1 MHRMIPAVLCLSAL
15 FLTACVGGKREI
27 ATYRQPEA
35 PIWSAAAF
43 APAQV
48 TGRWQQVAA
57 FAAEPGSCRGGAV
70 SVDPAPG
77 GFAVKGTLCLDGEAR
92 KVDAL
97 ARPVGPG
104 RLSVEGQ
111 EDWWVLWVDSGYRTL
126 AVGTPSGRFGF
137 VLDRGQIPK
146 DRLAA
151 AAEIFAFNGYTSGR
165 LQPF

>member
-1 MHRMIPAVLCLSAL
+1 MHRLILATLLLLA
-15 FLTACVGGKREI
+15 ACDDGQRGTSSFR
-27 ATYRQPEA
+27 APEA

-43 APAQV
+43 MPASV
-48 TGRWQQVAA
+48 TGQWQQVAA
-57 FAAEPGSCRGGAV
+57 FAAEPGGCRAGAV
-70 SVDPAPG
+70 SVEPAPG
-77 GFAVKGTLCLDGEAR
+77 GYVVKGTLCLDGTAR

-126 AVGTPSGRFGF
+126 AVGTPSGKFGF
-137 VLDRGQIPK
+137 VLDRGTIPQ

-151 AAEIFAFNGYTSGR
+151 AAEVFAFNGYTSGR

>member
-1 MHRMIPAVLCLSAL
+1 MILAALVLLSA
-15 FLTACVGGKREI
+15 CSGGQRETV
-27 ATYRQPEA
+27 AFRAPEA

-43 APAQV
+43 VPAQV
-48 TGRWQQVAA
+48 TGQWQQVAA
-57 FAAEPGSCRGGAV
+57 FTATPGSCRGGAV
-70 SVDPAPG
+70 TVDPAPG
-77 GFAVKGTLCLDGEAR
+77 GYAVKGTLCLDGKAR

-126 AVGTPSGRFGF
+126 AVGTPSGQFGF
-137 VLDRGQIPK
+137 VLDRGRISQ
-146 DRLAA
+146 DRLVA
-151 AAEIFAFNGYTSGR
+151 AAEVFAFNGYTKGR

>member
-1 MHRMIPAVLCLSAL
+1 MPRVIASAL
-15 FLTACVGGKREI
+15 LLLAACTSTGREI
-27 ATYRQPEA
+27 SAYRNPEA

-48 TGRWQQVAA
+48 TGRWQQVAG
-57 FAAEPGSCRGGAV
+57 FAAEAGGCRGGAV
-70 SVDPAPG
+70 TVDPAPG
-77 GFAVKGTLCLDGEAR
+77 GFAVKGTLCLDGKAR

-111 EDWWVLWVDSGYRTL
+111 EDWWVLWVDEGYRTL

-137 VLDRGQIPK
+137 VLDRGAIPL

-151 AAEIFAFNGYTSGR
+151 AGEVFAFNGYRAGR

>member
-1 MHRMIPAVLCLSAL
+1 MHRVTLAAILLLSACAGGQREP
-15 FLTACVGGKREI
+15 TAFR
-27 ATYRQPEA
+27 ATEA

-43 APAQV
+43 VPAQV
-48 TGRWQQVAA
+48 TGEWQQAAA
-57 FAAEPGSCRGGAV
+57 FTAKPGGCRGGAV
-70 SVDPAPG
+70 SVNPAPG
-77 GFAVKGTLCLDGEAR
+77 GFAVKGTLCLDGTAR

-126 AVGTPSGRFGF
+126 AVGTPSGQFGF
-137 VLDRGQIPK
+137 VLDRGRISQ
-146 DRLAA
+146 DRLVA
-151 AAEIFAFNGYTSGR
+151 AAEIFAFNGYVAGR

>member
-1 MHRMIPAVLCLSAL
+1 MYRVTLAALLLLS
-15 FLTACVGGKREI
+15 ACVGAQREST
-27 ATYRQPEA
+27 AFRVVDA

-43 APAQV
+43 VPAQV
-48 TGRWQQVAA
+48 TGQWQQVAA
-57 FAAEPGSCRGGAV
+57 FTATTGGCRGGAV

-77 GFAVKGTLCLDGEAR
+77 GYAVKGTLCLDGTAR

-126 AVGTPSGRFGF
+126 AVGTPSGQFGF
-137 VLDRGQIPK
+137 VLDRGTISQ
-146 DRLAA
+146 DRLVA
-151 AAEIFAFNGYTSGR
+151 AAEVFAFNGYRSGR